1 MSFRACTVSGVYHY
15 LSFFGRV
22 PNLLNN
28 VHLDWWWCPPRHSAL
43 QLYGSLPEEFWSLL
57 RRTEVQQEINRAVI
71 WDHVSKTTPFNIS
84 LWELCQ
90 NPIVFRARKL
100 HISSASI
107 LMFSRSETIGFCVA
121 RFLFSERFIGTFV
134 LSFFVYLCKK
144 KPDQSYLCNQ
154 WSVFLKFEQRFKKTR
169 ILHNIWSIYKRCVAY
184 MCSIFPE

>member
-57 RRTEVQQEINRAVI
+57 RRTEVQQETNHAVI

-144 KPDQSYLCNQ
+144 NQ
-154 WSVFLKFEQRFKKTR
+154 ISLTCAISGLSFLSLNSV
-169 ILHNIWSIYKRCVAY
+169 SKRQESFTTSEAFTSGV
-184 MCSIFPE
+184 

>member
-57 RRTEVQQEINRAVI
+57 RRTEVQQEINRGI

-144 KPDQSYLCNQ
+144 TQISLTCAISGLSFLSLN
-154 WSVFLKFEQRFKKTR
+154 SV
-169 ILHNIWSIYKRCVAY
+169 SKRQESFTTSEAFTSGV
-184 MCSIFPE
+184 

>member
-28 VHLDWWWCPPRHSAL
+28 VHLDWWWCPPHHSAL

-57 RRTEVQQEINRAVI
+57 RRTEVQQEINRGI

-144 KPDQSYLCNQ
+144 TQISLTCAISGLSFLSLN
-154 WSVFLKFEQRFKKTR
+154 SV
-169 ILHNIWSIYKRCVAY
+169 SKRQESFTTSEAFTSGV
-184 MCSIFPE
+184 